1 MTFKFDNVY
10 LQDTATIAGPYE
22 REGPLKQY
30 FDKTY
35 KDLYFG
41 EASFELAEIKLVKDA
56 LVMLMKKTSLTKGD
70 IDVVVGGDLLNQI
83 TATTY
88 GACNVG
94 KSFVGI
100 YGACSSSV
108 LGMIIAT
115 IFLDSKRVNNAITVV
130 SSHNM
135 SSEKQFRNPT
145 EYGAPKPDSA
155 TFTATGAAAC
165 LLTVKKN
172 DVKVE
177 CATLGKI
184 IDLEQNDPNDMGKVM
199 APAAIDTLNTH
210 FKETGRSPKDY
221 DLIVTGDL
229 GRFGKEIVKD
239 YMLNTYNVDLNDSY
253 YDLILS
259 GDLGYVGK
267 DIAID
272 LANTQGYNI
281 KSNYN
286 DCGVMLYDLALQ
298 KEEKAGGSGPA
309 CSALVSF
316 SYIYNMLKEKKLKK
330 VLIIATGA
338 LFSPTLVYQ
347 KENIYSIA
355 HAISLEVV

>member
-1 MTFKFDNVY
+1 MTFKYDNVY
-10 LQDTATIAGPYE
+10 LKETATIAGPYE
-22 REGPLKQY
+22 KKGPLKKY

-56 LVMLMKKTSLTKGD
+56 LIMLLKKASLTKND
-70 IDVVVGGDLLNQI
+70 IDLVVGGDLLNQI

-88 GACNVG
+88 GSCNVG
-94 KSFVGI
+94 KSFIGI

-108 LGMIIAT
+108 LAMIVAANFIET
-115 IFLDSKRVNNAITVV
+115 KRIDNVITLV

-145 EYGAPKPDSA
+145 EYGSLKPDSA
-155 TFTATGAAAC
+155 TFTATGAASC
-165 LLTVKKN
+165 LLTSNKTDIKI
-172 DVKVE
+172 E

-184 IDLEQNDPNDMGKVM
+184 IDMEQNNPNDMGKVM
-199 APAAIDTLNTH
+199 APAAIETLKTH
-210 FKETGRSPKDY
+210 FTETGRTPKDY

-229 GRFGKEIVKD
+229 GRYGKEIVKD
-239 YMLNTYNVDLNDSY
+239 YMLNEYKINLED
-253 YDLILS
+253 
-259 GDLGYVGK
+259 
-267 DIAID
+267 
-272 LANTQGYNI
+272 
-281 KSNYN
+281 NYN

-298 KEEKAGGSGPA
+298 KEVKAGGSGPA
-309 CSALVSF
+309 CSALVAF
-316 SYIYNMLKEKKLKK
+316 SYIYSLLKEKKLKK
-330 VLIIATGA
+330 VLIVATGA
-338 LFSPTLVYQ
+338 LFSPTLIYQ